1 MILGTLVGKL
11 LKLLLPKVLDHLI
24 QVFKLDKVID
34 YVEKENYADRG
45 VKELKEKGQIGQAI
59 IVDQGD
65 GTTLETVLI
74 NNVME
79 LMNITPPKDFKSR
92 AKMVAGKLPAIGE
105 LVEQAPR
112 LMVFEKTLFKKI
124 GKKEY
129 SRLMGNTI
137 DPVKNRK
144 LTREEFLDEMTR
156 EWVPKFD
163 VDDNLINNP
172 VGRRAFVE
180 SDAARLAASNG
191 VEATINFSR
200 GGEWVRF
207 LNQYV
212 LFINA
217 AMEGSKLPFRALGI
231 NLTADVK
238 PRAGAKRGETQWE
251 WAAQDTES
259 RLATFGRRGVTGK
272 NFDIVSGE
280 GTIFGRNVPGFT
292 GATMRMASVVGAY
305 YAVLQYNKT
314 FKYNGVPLYY
324 DVPEYIR
331 HSTFVIMRPPERDE
345 NGDLVIDPDTGR
357 PKPRYIVIP
366 HKLREWTITL
376 SGVSL
381 LDEITDREV
390 PSEKGIIAE
399 YLWKN
404 QFPIDM
410 SGPFGVASGLSPELL
425 NSFAEEVTGRDY
437 FRDRD
442 IVSNKNLDTGDQY
455 NPGGSEFMRQATERM
470 PDKFPEIFN
479 SPERLEHLFTNVTG
493 SAGQFGLTTADYI
506 LTQLQDL
513 FDQQLRTTREE
524 VANYR
529 EMDSVSRREF
539 RASLTR
545 EETEKFDKELR
556 LPVAE
561 VPFVEKLYRTYVPDR
576 GGGLRQI
583 GKRQVADLYPDITE
597 DDSRNFSSKLRDVR
611 NELRFEQQDNDKLL
625 SAWQDGATK
634 GYMSPKEWRKAL
646 SESYQKYEGAKLGL
660 KEIYQSAIQNESEE
674 VQNEY
679 YQNIYTAA
687 GQLTD
692 VRSAVEILL
701 AGYYSIEPEGDT
713 PDSINWEKLFEAQN
727 NFMETIRVNSES
739 AGDNL
744 YEEFVRMQQQDMT
757 PARKTYTN
765 ARRYLAPYWRIGRNI
780 QELQPNATPEMV
792 QLWDVYINLDSGRQ
806 AQMRRDHKWIK
817 ALHDKRNNLRKQLVI
832 QDHQRNGYPY
842 MDAMLVFWYGDF
854 YTGNT
859 PTGKAFHTKLH
870 RPSVTLT
877 SSVY

>member
-1 MILGTLVGKL
+1 M
-11 LKLLLPKVLDHLI
+11 
-24 QVFKLDKVID
+24 
-34 YVEKENYADRG
+34 
-45 VKELKEKGQIGQAI
+45 
-59 IVDQGD
+59 
-65 GTTLETVLI
+65 
-74 NNVME
+74 
-79 LMNITPPKDFKSR
+79 
-92 AKMVAGKLPAIGE
+92 
-105 LVEQAPR
+105 
-112 LMVFEKTLFKKI
+112 
-124 GKKEY
+124 
-129 SRLMGNTI
+129 
-137 DPVKNRK
+137 
-144 LTREEFLDEMTR
+144 
-156 EWVPKFD
+156 
-163 VDDNLINNP
+163 
-172 VGRRAFVE
+172 
-180 SDAARLAASNG
+180 
-191 VEATINFSR
+191 
-200 GGEWVRF
+200 
-207 LNQYV
+207 
-212 LFINA
+212 
-217 AMEGSKLPFRALGI
+217 
-231 NLTADVK
+231 
-238 PRAGAKRGETQWE
+238 
-251 WAAQDTES
+251 
-259 RLATFGRRGVTGK
+259 
-272 NFDIVSGE
+272 
-280 GTIFGRNVPGFT
+280 
-292 GATMRMASVVGAY
+292 
-305 YAVLQYNKT
+305 
-314 FKYNGVPLYY
+314 
-324 DVPEYIR
+324 
-331 HSTFVIMRPPERDE
+331 
-345 NGDLVIDPDTGR
+345 
-357 PKPRYIVIP
+357 
-366 HKLREWTITL
+366 
-376 SGVSL
+376 
-381 LDEITDREV
+381 
-390 PSEKGIIAE
+390 
-399 YLWKN
+399 
-404 QFPIDM
+404 
-410 SGPFGVASGLSPELL
+410 
-425 NSFAEEVTGRDY
+425 
-437 FRDRD
+437 
-442 IVSNKNLDTGDQY
+442 
-455 NPGGSEFMRQATERM
+455 
-470 PDKFPEIFN
+470 
-479 SPERLEHLFTNVTG
+479 
-493 SAGQFGLTTADYI
+493 
-506 LTQLQDL
+506 
-513 FDQQLRTTREE
+513 
-524 VANYR
+524 
-529 EMDSVSRREF
+529 
-539 RASLTR
+539 
-545 EETEKFDKELR
+545 
-556 LPVAE
+556 
-561 VPFVEKLYRTYVPDR
+561 YRTYVPDR